1 MIFKINDKIEIEAE
15 YYETRYS
22 WGHKAWL
29 SVDGRNV
36 EYKKITYYNRTWESY
51 QFQSILYSIIEKT
64 KALTKEEKEEAN
76 KWIKEYQ
83 EPNRFRHI
91 EMVAKMGEILT
102 DNKKDANDWKERML
116 KAGLPE
122 GALQMPEDW
131 NELSEMEKENRLNG
145 AIQALS

>member
-83 EPNRFRHI
+83 EPSRFNHVA
-91 EMVAKMGEILT
+91 MVASLGDLFT
-102 DNKKDANDWKERML
+102 DNKKDANDWKARML
-116 KAGLPE
+116 KAGIPE

-131 NELSEMEKENRLNG
+131 DSLTENEKERRLNG
-145 AIQALS
+145 AIQALQ